1 MNQKTR
7 RSVAAP
13 VALTDARRII
23 SDPDAA
29 RAASESQRRL
39 AWLVASSAAGRAPRQ
54 LRPIL
59 GQGVTFEEAHDFRA
73 TESDIHR
80 RLADSAA
87 KGSALVNL
95 SIAGVFLGVIFVL
108 MLWFWTATAS
118 HIPARC
124 VVAPTSC
131 QTFEDSLAQR
141 VGL

>member
-1 MNQKTR
+1 MNHNTR
-7 RSVAAP
+7 RSATAP
-13 VALTDARRII
+13 IALMDARRII

-59 GQGVTFEEAHDFRA
+59 GQGVTFEEAHDFYS

-80 RLADSAA
+80 RLAVNVA
-87 KGSALVNL
+87 KQSALVNL
-95 SIAGVFLGVIFVL
+95 SIVALFLGVIVVL

-131 QTFEDSLAQR
+131 QTFEDSLMQNA
-141 VGL
+141 GL